1 MFTIRYLVLLVL
13 LELLH
18 INVYQQFRLFML
30 VVKVLLK
37 KVFEILIQG
46 NYLFRH
52 IKFLIMN
59 KNFLDKLKAVNT

>member
-52 IKFLIMN
+52 IKFFN
-59 KNFLDKLKAVNT
+59 NEQKLSGQTKSS